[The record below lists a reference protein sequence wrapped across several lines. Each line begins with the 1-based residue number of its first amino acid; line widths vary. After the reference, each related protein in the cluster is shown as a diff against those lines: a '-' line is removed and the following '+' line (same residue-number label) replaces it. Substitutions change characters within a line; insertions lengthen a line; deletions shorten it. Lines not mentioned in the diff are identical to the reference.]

1 MIGNAMLMP
10 SGRPQVMGMGEPLTG
25 EEGFP
30 IPYTPLTP
38 FGPALT
44 ELAGSGTHGAAANRA
59 ALSGQ
64 GIAPGEQPGP
74 SAITLE
80 EAMQI
85 LGGVPKL
92 KGQVFL
98 LEDITERGF
107 TEGRVVVGLTN
118 MIDKATITNAI
129 RDTKLYG
136 ASSS

>member
-1 MIGNAMLMP
+1 MYIL
-10 SGRPQVMGMGEPLTG
+10 
-25 EEGFP
+25 F
-30 IPYTPLTP
+30 TP

-136 ASSS
+136 RIQFVNVS